1 MGGGFMMALGGA
13 LQGYG
18 NATLDQMKADALAKR
33 EEALAQAQFERQRL
47 LAADTRQ
54 FQADEAQKQRE
65 FQSGEEQ
72 KQRDF
77 TISEN
82 DKNRSADQTY
92 RQQTIDLQK
101 RTADRAD
108 QDAGD
113 VMQTSDGPVLRRG
126 STVTPITDDK
136 GNRVKTMTIDKD
148 KPADIATA
156 EWLIQKGVAKDYED
170 AWQKVKQGVKA
181 DPQPADIEKM
191 VETATKTEIDG
202 KFGISPEEVEATRE
216 RNRARI
222 MRNLNVSEQKNGKP
236 ASGDQAST
244 GKDEFIRQS
253 RENAKAAIA
262 AGKPRDQV
270 LKRLEAA
277 GVDTTGL

>member
-1 MGGGFMMALGGA
+1 MAGGFLMALGGA

-18 NATLDQMKADALAKR
+18 SATFDQLKAEALAKR
-33 EEALAQAQFERQRL
+33 EEALSQAKFERERL

-54 FQADEAQKQRE
+54 FE
-65 FQSGEEQ
+65 SGEKQ

-77 TISEN
+77 EADEN
-82 DKNRSADQTY
+82 AKTRADTADYRSKSL
-92 RQQTIDLQK
+92 DLQNQELELK
-101 RTADRAD
+101 RKTS
-108 QDAGD
+108 GN
-113 VMQTSDGPVLRRG
+113 VLQTPDGPVYQNG
-126 STVTPITDDK
+126 DKAVPITDDK
-136 GNRVKTMTIDKD
+136 GERVKTLLTDKD
-148 KPADIATA
+148 KPADVVTM
-156 EWLIQKGVAKDYED
+156 EYLIQKGIAKDYED

-222 MRNLNVSEQKNGKP
+222 MRNLNVSDQKNGKP